1 MEDTSKTTQG
11 SEQEPGA
18 IAKKPEK
25 KKGGKFLFIL
35 IIIGVL
41 GAALAAAL
49 LTSQGRQMLGL
60 EEPPKPKKEERSL
73 TSFQKSFFVALPD
86 ILVNLSAPAGT
97 KQRFLKISLVLE
109 LTQEKHIQD
118 IQVVIPRIVDQFQV
132 YLRELRVDDFKGSEA
147 MYQLRDQLLV
157 RVNAE
162 SAPIKVRNVL
172 FKNMLVQ

>member
-11 SEQEPGA
+11 SEQDPQGVS
-18 IAKKPEK
+18 KKAEK
-25 KKGGKFLFIL
+25 KKGFKVLLIL
-35 IIIGVL
+35 ILIGVL
-41 GAALAAAL
+41 GAVAAAAL
-49 LTSQGRQMLGL
+49 FTSEGKQLVGL

-73 TSFQKSFFVALPD
+73 TNLQKSFFVELPD
-86 ILVNLSAPAGT
+86 ILVNLSTPSGS

-118 IQVVIPRIVDQFQV
+118 IQVLIPRIVDQFQV

-147 MYQLRDQLLV
+147 IYQLRDHLLV

-162 SAPIKVRNVL
+162 AAPIKVRNVL

>member
-1 MEDTSKTTQG
+1 MEDTSKTTQS
-11 SEQEPGA
+11 SEQESGA
-18 IAKKPEK
+18 LTKPEK
-25 KKGGKFLFIL
+25 KKGNKFLFI
-35 IIIGVL
+35 IIIVGIL
-41 GAALAAAL
+41 GAAIATAL

-60 EEPPKPKKEERSL
+60 EEPPKQKKEERSL
-73 TSFQKSFFVALPD
+73 TGFQKSFFMALPD
-86 ILVNLSAPAGT
+86 ILVNLSVPAGT
-97 KQRFLKISLVLE
+97 RQRFLKISLVLE
-109 LTQEKHIQD
+109 LTHEKHIQD